1 MLGQQNASGNSLEGS
16 RSAVALRVMGF
27 WGFSQGLYHAEAHS
41 LLPLCYLCPPKV
53 VLQTFASVFHIKT
66 KVLCVP
72 GWCLHSFLFSWEIG
86 EETPPYRRGHLH
98 FHCHVSPCIWLC
110 NKSLWLVGKPQT
122 QRFKFNQTQALLR
135 LLPAVAILC
144 FLRVLPTQRWG
155 PCASDQKS
163 LVTWSGDVVPDHCWN
178 GRWLYWANR
187 VITPAETI
195 SSGCKMEENFASCFN
210 YDNIFH
216 DRWWLMNGTYPNWQS
231 IYLAFIFLGTGGILW
246 KEYYLMGHLFLISIV
261 SSK

>member
-1 MLGQQNASGNSLEGS
+1 MCPW
-16 RSAVALRVMGF
+16 VVFALF
-27 WGFSQGLYHAEAHS
+27 PF
-41 LLPLCYLCPPKV
+41 
-53 VLQTFASVFHIKT
+53 
-66 KVLCVP
+66 
-72 GWCLHSFLFSWEIG
+72 FLRNRRRNP
-86 EETPPYRRGHLH
+86 PPYRRGHLH

-110 NKSLWLVGKPQT
+110 NKSLWLVGKPKT
-122 QRFKFNQTQALLR
+122 QRFIFNQTQALLR

-155 PCASDQKS
+155 PCASHWKL